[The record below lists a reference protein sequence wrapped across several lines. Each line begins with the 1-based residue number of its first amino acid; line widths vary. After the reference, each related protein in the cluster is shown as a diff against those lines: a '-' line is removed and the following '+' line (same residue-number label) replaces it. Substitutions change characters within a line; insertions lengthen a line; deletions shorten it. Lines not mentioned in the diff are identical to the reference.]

1 MSQQLQFN
9 ALDGEVVV
17 VGDLD
22 RNTVPQ
28 AWADR
33 KQWLPTGKD
42 IVLNLEGVAHVDSAG
57 LAMVI
62 RLRSE
67 LEARQQSLALRNLNT
82 QLQQFARLS
91 GVEGLVS
98 LS

>member
-9 ALDGEVVV
+9 AQDGEVVV

-33 KQWLPTGKD
+33 TQWLPTGKD

-57 LAMVI
+57 LAMII

>member
-9 ALDGEVVV
+9 AQDGEVVV

-28 AWADR
+28 AWAHR

-57 LAMVI
+57 LAMII

>member
-1 MSQQLQFN
+1 MTEQLQFN
-9 ALDGEVVV
+9 AQDGEVIV

-28 AWADR
+28 AWANR
-33 KQWLPTGKD
+33 KQWLPAGQD
-42 IVLNLEGVAHVDSAG
+42 VVLNLEQVTHVDSAG
-57 LAMVI
+57 LAMLI

-67 LEARQQSLALRNLNT
+67 LQTQDKSLALHNLNT
-82 QLQQFARLS
+82 QLQQFARVS

>member
-1 MSQQLQFN
+1 MAQALQFN
-9 ALDGEVVV
+9 ANNGEVTVQ
-17 VGDLD
+17 GDLD
-22 RNTVPQ
+22 RSTVAK

-33 KQWLPTGKD
+33 RRWLPASGD
-42 IVLNLEGVAHVDSAG
+42 VVVDLAGVAHVDSAG
-57 LAMVI
+57 LAMLI

-67 LEARQQSLALRNLNT
+67 LAVKERTLLLRNLNK
-82 QLQQFARLS
+82 QLQQFAQVS